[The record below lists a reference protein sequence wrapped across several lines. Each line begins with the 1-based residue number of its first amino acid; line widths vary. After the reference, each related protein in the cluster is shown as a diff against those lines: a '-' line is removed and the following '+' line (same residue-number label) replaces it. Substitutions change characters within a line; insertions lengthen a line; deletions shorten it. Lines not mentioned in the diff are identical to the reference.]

1 MAPLAADP
9 PAEKYRAVLR
19 LLEPFPGRLGYASRL
34 AVICALTALVT
45 AIFQTPD
52 PALTIYIVFFLN
64 RVDRTTSLI
73 VNLAL
78 TVVITVLIGLV
89 FLVARAVLDDAM
101 WRVASMAAIS
111 FILLFLVSASKLR
124 PLGSIFALIIAYAM
138 DLLGSAQLGEEATR
152 ALLYAWLFVGIPAG
166 VSFVVN
172 LLTAPAPRRLAERAI
187 ARRLELCA
195 AVLQGPHE
203 KERREFREC
212 LGEGVGEILHWLKL
226 AGVEKTAA
234 PRDIAALTQAA
245 ASCVVLLGA
254 IDLMDRHPEARLAA
268 DAEQSLARLLLE
280 MADILKAGSYPLDV
294 DWTPAPPEAADASPV
309 GVLLPGRIQ
318 AALRHFAEPAT
329 QEAAKP
335 AEAKAEKSG
344 GFLAAD
350 AFTNPDHLHYA
361 LKTTAAAMFCYAL
374 YSLLAWPGIHTCLI
388 TCYIVSLSTAAETV
402 EKLSLRILG
411 CVIGA
416 AAGLATMIFL
426 IPHLTTVGGL
436 MAVVFLGTLAS
447 AWVAAG
453 SPRIAYAG
461 FQIAFAFLLSVVQGA
476 GPSFDMVTARDRV
489 IGILVG
495 IAVVYLLSTR
505 LWPVSVARRVDP
517 ALASV
522 IRRLQAI
529 LAAQD
534 PQARS
539 LRASEVQASLTA
551 LEADLNLVHY
561 EPPLIRP
568 APEWLTARLDAAHL
582 LTSMV
587 PALLLAENADSAWDR
602 SAWDRNV
609 EDRLN
614 RFADHLSDS
623 REDTGPEPAAST
635 TDDPLRRLLSRQL
648 GELERTL
655 AARADHGAYDRY
667 ATA

>member
-461 FQIAFAFLLSVVQGA
+461 FQIAFAFLLCVVQGA
-476 GPSFDMVTARDRV
+476 APAFDMVTARDRV

>member
-655 AARADHGAYDRY
+655 AARADHGAYNRY